1 MPPSGF
7 SRRAVEGA
15 LVFIQTCYQ
24 DLLEEVRSGKH
35 ASFEAGIE
43 FEIEQI
49 GKALSKLHIDHA
61 GILVERAEE

>member
-7 SRRAVEGA
+7 SKHAVEGV

-35 ASFEAGIE
+35 ASFEEAIE
-43 FEIEQI
+43 FEIRQI
-49 GKALSKLHIDHA
+49 DKALSKLHIDEN
-61 GILVERAEE
+61 GRMVEKEKI